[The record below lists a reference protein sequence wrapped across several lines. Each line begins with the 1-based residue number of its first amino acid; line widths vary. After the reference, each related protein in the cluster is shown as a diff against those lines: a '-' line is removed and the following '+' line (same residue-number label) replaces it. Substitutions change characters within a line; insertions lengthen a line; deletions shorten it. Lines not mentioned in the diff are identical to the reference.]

1 MSELEVLSTNVINTD
16 KLGKLLMKAVILF
29 YDYPRCFICES
40 NSKFYALLEMSLD
53 EDEFG
58 WNTCEV
64 TLDDIN
70 EVNLGQKNIQ
80 SLFLNKKSFTII
92 FSKNSLIG
100 QVSEVQSF
108 EGDNAIEGDL
118 ILEDFCD
125 MDEVFDYHNLQ
136 KNASL
141 ANSPSISFILENS
154 NHCKTGDF
162 LSIIN
167 YIRAFSSGLKKP
179 LNLKDSFLSVQKG
192 STVITFEFKDDN
204 TLLNGDDDFKF
215 AEINNFANFL
225 LADNPEE
232 MFAEVENKKCI
243 EKFDKFLEKTSQQ
256 DLLKP
261 KLVVAMPNK
270 QNVKSF
276 GVGKDDKAPKKDL
289 VKKTLDLFK
298 IKTHIEEETI
308 TRHGILNGFLI
319 GEKNKFIFK
328 TNNNE
333 IIKGS
338 IDFSMI
344 NNDREFS
351 INGSIY
357 KATFKITKF
366 FNEAVEEK
374 RIYKLIELDEIC
386 KRTSIEKIDLF

>member
-108 EGDNAIEGDL
+108 EGENAIEGDL

-204 TLLNGDDDFKF
+204 TLLNDDDDFKF

-298 IKTHIEEETI
+298 TKTHIEEETI

-374 RIYKLIELDEIC
+374 RIYKLIELDEIR